1 MLVWTLWGLPIALT
15 MAAVAFSLIPLN
27 SNLEL
32 EGEAPSWAK
41 ALALASLTIFVSF
54 YAIALGNIPWM
65 ANELLALEVRALGTS
80 LLTMVCC
87 TLCRIYC
94 SLPGMCQATNIRL
107 VFRGLQH
114 HCVGDFSLAG
124 RQCYC
129 CRGIRV
135 LRRAVLCGLAS
146 CVIHL
151 S

>member
-1 MLVWTLWGLPIALT
+1 MLVWTLWGLPIALA
-15 MAAVAFSLIPLN
+15 MAAVAFSHIPLN

-54 YAIALGNIPWM
+54 YAIALGNIPWT

-87 TLCRIYC
+87 TLCRIYY

-107 VFRGLQH
+107 LFRGLQH

-124 RQCYC
+124 QQCYC
-129 CRGIRV
+129 CRDIRA
-135 LRRAVLCGLAS
+135 LRWDMLWGLAS
-146 CVIHL
+146 CVIYL